1 MMCTVCPTSNPAME
15 VITMN
20 GKQQYQTHIGKFCSS
35 GFSLMELLIVLVI
48 IGLLAAAVGPT
59 LYKRVKQAKQ
69 TTAQDQIQSF
79 MTALDNYF
87 IDLGEYPS
95 SQQGLTALRENV
107 SGSNRWDGPY
117 LTKEIPQDPWNKAY
131 VYRSPGRSG
140 GYEIF
145 SYGADGVEG
154 GEGENQ
160 DITSW

>member
-1 MMCTVCPTSNPAME
+1 MIFIVNLVGRLAME

-20 GKQQYQTHIGKFCSS
+20 GKHQKSLQKQSQS

-69 TTAQDQIQSF
+69 TAAKDQVQSF
-79 MTALDNYF
+79 VTALDNYF
-87 IDLGEYPS
+87 IDVGEYPETH
-95 SQQGLTALRENV
+95 QGLLALR
-107 SGSNRWDGPY
+107 SNLSTSNLWDGPY
-117 LTKEIPQDPWNKAY
+117 MNKEIPLDPWNNAY
-131 VYRSPGRSG
+131 IYRSPGRSG
-140 GYEIF
+140 GYEIM

-154 GEGENQ
+154 GDNENQ